1 MGLEN
6 GDLNPKNSSIPMS
19 QKPRFEIWNSAS
31 LSQHINH
38 LGFAKSSFAW
48 NFLHHLGKPQ

>member
-38 LGFAKSSFAW
+38 LGFAKSSFAC